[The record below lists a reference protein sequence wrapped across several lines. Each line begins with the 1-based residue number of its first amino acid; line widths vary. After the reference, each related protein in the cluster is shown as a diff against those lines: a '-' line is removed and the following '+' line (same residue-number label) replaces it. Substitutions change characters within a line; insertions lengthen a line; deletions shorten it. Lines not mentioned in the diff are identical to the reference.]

1 MSGFLVRAGIL
12 AFAHRG
18 DHLSGPENTM
28 AAFEGAVAL
37 GYRYLETDIHCSRD
51 GYLLAFHDDSLDR
64 VTDRTGRIAEMDYA
78 EIRKARVAGEHPI
91 PSLEDLLTTFPDTFI
106 NIDMKADATVA
117 PFKALIKRLRCQ
129 DRICVGAFSHR
140 RLQSLRADYPHVCTS
155 LSPKEVLWAKLR
167 SFHFPTPKIR
177 GACAQ
182 IPEQAGRLA
191 LLDER
196 MLETWRKLELPVH
209 VWTINEPKDMNR
221 LIDLGVDGIM
231 TDDAAQLKSV
241 LGNRELWQS

>member
-51 GYLLAFHDDSLDR
+51 GYLLAFHDESLDR

-78 EIRKARVAGEHPI
+78 EIQKARVAGEHPI
-91 PSLEDLLTTFPDTFI
+91 PSLEDLLTAFPDTFI

-117 PFKALIKRLRCQ
+117 PFKALIKRLRAKTEFASA
-129 DRICVGAFSHR
+129 RSPIGACKVFELIILRFVRAFRPRKCSGLSCEVFISPHR
-140 RLQSLRADYPHVCTS
+140 KFAAPVPKFRSKQAVWHYLTNECLKHGESLSCPCTS
-155 LSPKEVLWAKLR
+155 GQL
-167 SFHFPTPKIR
+167 
-177 GACAQ
+177 
-182 IPEQAGRLA
+182 
-191 LLDER
+191 
-196 MLETWRKLELPVH
+196 
-209 VWTINEPKDMNR
+209 MNQR
-221 LIDLGVDGIM
+221 
-231 TDDAAQLKSV
+231 T
-241 LGNRELWQS
+241 